1 MTKRDKDPNKKKGRF
16 KRLVDKVI
24 SYLSGDKLIEWG
36 VDRQLGFIFYI
47 FIIICVSIAWSL
59 MVEQDLVRVQKN
71 ERTLQEL
78 RISYQQRTLDLVG
91 MNNRTKIDGMLKES
105 ASKLHAP
112 DAPPRR
118 IVLDKQ

>member
-1 MTKRDKDPNKKKGRF
+1 MSGKIKHI
-16 KRLVDKVI
+16 VDKVI

-47 FIIICVSIAWSL
+47 FVIVCITIGWSL
-59 MVEQDLVRVQKN
+59 MVEQNLVKVQKN
-71 ERTLQEL
+71 ERELQEL
-78 RISYQQRTLDLVG
+78 RISYQQRTLDIVG
-91 MNNRTKIDGMLKES
+91 MNNRTKIDGMLKGS

>member
-1 MTKRDKDPNKKKGRF
+1 MTKRDKDPNKKKSRF
-16 KRLVDKVI
+16 KRLVDKVV

-91 MNNRTKIDGMLKES
+91 MNNRTRIDGLLKAS
-105 ASKLHAP
+105 GSKLHAP
-112 DAPPRR
+112 VEPPKR
-118 IVLDKQ
+118 IELEK